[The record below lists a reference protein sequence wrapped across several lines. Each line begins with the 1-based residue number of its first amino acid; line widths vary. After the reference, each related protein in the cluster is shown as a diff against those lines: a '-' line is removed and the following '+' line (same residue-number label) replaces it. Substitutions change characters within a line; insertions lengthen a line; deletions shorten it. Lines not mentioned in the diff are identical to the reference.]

1 MREISS
7 SKEFLSLAQ
16 MQKVKIIECPR
27 DAMQG
32 IRDWIPT
39 VEKVKYLQSLLRCGF
54 DTLDFGSFVSPKAIP
69 QMKDTAEVLS
79 KLDLSATQTK
89 LLAIIANT
97 RGAEDA
103 VQYPEIDY
111 LGYPFSISENFQM
124 RNTHKTIAESLVTLQ
139 EILDLAHK
147 NDKKVVAYL
156 SMGFGNPYGDP
167 WNVDIVGEW
176 TEKLSAMGVEI
187 LSLSDTV
194 GSSTP
199 DIISYLFSNLI
210 PKYPHIEF
218 GAHLH
223 TTPSAWYEKI
233 DAAYK
238 AGCRRFDGAIQ
249 GFGGCPMAKDEL
261 TGNMPTEKMLSYF
274 TAEKVFSNT
283 NPMSFES
290 AYNEATKIFT
300 KYH

>member
-1 MREISS
+1 MN
-7 SKEFLSLAQ
+7 KT
-16 MQKVKIIECPR
+16 VKIIECPR

-32 IRDWIPT
+32 IKEFIPT
-39 VEKVKYLQSLLRCGF
+39 EKKVQYIQSLLRVGF
-54 DTLDFGSFVSPKAIP
+54 DTIDFGSFVSPKAIP
-69 QMKDTAEVLS
+69 QMVDTAEVLAQ
-79 KLDLSATQTK
+79 LDLSKTTSK

-97 RGAEDA
+97 RGANDA
-103 VQYPEIDY
+103 SQHSEIDY

-124 RNTHKTIAESLVTLQ
+124 RNTHKTIAQSVVTLS
-139 EILDLAHK
+139 EILEIADK
-147 NDKKVVAYL
+147 TNKKVVVYI

-176 TEKLSAMGVEI
+176 TERLSKMGVGI
-187 LSLSDTV
+187 LSLSDTI
-194 GSSTP
+194 GSSNP
-199 DIISYLFSNLI
+199 ENIDYLFSNLI
-210 PKYPHIEF
+210 PEYSNIEF

-223 TTPSAWYEKI
+223 TTPTSWFEKI

-274 TAEKVFSNT
+274 TQKKVHNL
-283 NPMSFES
+283 NAMSFES
-290 AYNEATKIFT
+290 SYNEATKVFT